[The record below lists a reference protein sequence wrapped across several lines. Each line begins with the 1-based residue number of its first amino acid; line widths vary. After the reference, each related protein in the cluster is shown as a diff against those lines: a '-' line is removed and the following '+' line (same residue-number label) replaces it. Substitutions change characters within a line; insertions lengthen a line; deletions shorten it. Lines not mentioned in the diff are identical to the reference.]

1 MLVYELLQRYRLAVL
16 DDDLAEGLIDR
27 EEVLQD
33 LIEVISLGL
42 LSEELEWEGLSIV
55 YSVVVDS
62 HWDEIYVLL
71 LVAALILEVNLDKL
85 IEESL

>member
-1 MLVYELLQRYRLAVL
+1 MLVYELLQRNRLAVL

-62 HWDEIYVLL
+62 HWDEVYVLL

-85 IEESL
+85 IEEGL

>member
-1 MLVYELLQRYRLAVL
+1 VLVHELLQRNRLAVL
-16 DDDLAEGLIDR
+16 DDDLAEGLIDC

-62 HWDEIYVLL
+62 HWDEVYVLL

-85 IEESL
+85 IEEGL

>member
-1 MLVYELLQRYRLAVL
+1 VLVYELLQRYRLAVL

>member
-55 YSVVVDS
+55 HSVVVDS

-85 IEESL
+85 IEEGL

>member
-1 MLVYELLQRYRLAVL
+1 MLVYELLQRNRLAVL

-85 IEESL
+85 IEEGL

>member
-1 MLVYELLQRYRLAVL
+1 M
-16 DDDLAEGLIDR
+16 
-27 EEVLQD
+27 LQD

-42 LSEELEWEGLSIV
+42 LSEELEREGLSIV
-55 YSVVVDS
+55 YSVVVYS

-71 LVAALILEVNLDKL
+71 LVAALILKVNLDKL